1 MTKNEVYDMLK
12 KFLGYG
18 NPNSKYW
25 FIGMEENW
33 DISCCKDITKI
44 IAKKDIEYYSKEVQ
58 SLIDNEEILCQFTNR
73 AERRNTF
80 ERGIKEILEKIEK
93 KELDKILQADIFFA
107 TNIRFMP
114 IRDYNKIKEFFN
126 NKDIP
131 VYEEDEKDRRKR
143 LFELWRSN
151 QHNERITFCL
161 SKTKDYVKY
170 FKELFNNE
178 IEFIISKD
186 KRIGAAEYNGKKIY
200 LLDHPSAFGYF
211 NKCINELENIF

>member
-1 MTKNEVYDMLK
+1 MKPDEVYDMLK

-18 NPNSKYW
+18 NPYSKYW

-33 DISCCKDITKI
+33 GISCCSDITQAIKE
-44 IAKKDIEYYSKEVQ
+44 KDIEYYSKEVQ
-58 SLIDNEEILCQFTNR
+58 SLTDNEEICSQFTNR
-73 AERRNTF
+73 ANMGNTF
-80 ERGIKEILEKIEK
+80 ESGIKRILEKIEK
-93 KELDKILQADIFFA
+93 KKIDKILPDDMFFA

-114 IRDYNKIKEFFN
+114 VRDDKKIKEFFH
-126 NKDIP
+126 K
-131 VYEEDEKDRRKR
+131 YKEDEKDRRKS
-143 LFELWRSN
+143 LFEKWRSN

-161 SKTKDYVKY
+161 SKTYKEN

-178 IEFIISKD
+178 IEFIINKD